1 MLGNQIVHEVY
12 FQKLVSRKNLAL
24 YNIVTF
30 SSHFSSE
37 HLRKPREAVDA
48 SKKIIGDIQKINPDK
63 DGVCTCPICPKGNL
77 FINSL
82 FLILF

>member
-1 MLGNQIVHEVY
+1 MRSILKSWFIGKIWLY
-12 FQKLVSRKNLAL
+12 TKLSF
-24 YNIVTF
+24 F